1 MSISTDLMARHD
13 AALIGNYGKLPVV
26 LARGQAA
33 TLWDAD
39 GKEYIDFFAG
49 FGGTVLGHCHPRL
62 VAEIVRQAQTL
73 WQVGNQFYSE
83 PQIRLAEHLKAKA
96 FDGRAFFCHS
106 GAEAAEAA
114 IKLARIS
121 AGPDRPKI
129 VTMKKGFHG
138 RTMGALSATAGPA
151 QNGFAPLVP
160 GFVHVPFDDL
170 DALEE
175 VVDGSTAAVMLEPIQ
190 GEGGINEPTPGYLK
204 AVRELCD
211 RCGVVLIFDEVWTGV
226 GRTGHWFGH
235 QISGVIPDIMTLG
248 KALGGGVPVGGIL
261 ASPALATFFKPGTHG
276 CTLGGNPI
284 CASVS
289 AAVFDVI
296 EQEKLLVYARASGA
310 SIRDHLGS
318 CSVRHKI
325 KAIRGSGLFLGV
337 ELAIPDALPVVRHAL
352 DNGLIINATQK
363 NVLRI
368 CPSLVIT
375 EQQIQK
381 ALAILEKA
389 IAAV

>member
-1 MSISTDLMARHD
+1 MTASTEFIKRHE

-26 LARGQAA
+26 LARGRGA

-49 FGGTVLGHCHPRL
+49 FGGTILGHCHPQL
-62 VAEIVRQAQTL
+62 VAAMTRQAQSL

-83 PQIRLAEHLKAKA
+83 PQIRLAEHLKSKA
-96 FDGRAFFCHS
+96 FDGRVFFCHS

-129 VTMKKGFHG
+129 VTMQKGFHG

-160 GFVHVPFDDL
+160 GFVHVPFDNL
-170 DALEE
+170 EALEE
-175 VVDGSTAAVMLEPIQ
+175 VVDGTTAAVMLEPIQ
-190 GEGGINEPTPGYLK
+190 GEGGINEPTKGYLR

-211 RCGVVLIFDEVWTGV
+211 RCGAALIFDEVWTGV

-235 QISGVIPDIMTLG
+235 QIAGVTPDIMTMG
-248 KALGGGVPVGGIL
+248 KALGGGVPVGAIL
-261 ASPALATFFKPGTHG
+261 ANERLAANFKPGTHG

-284 CASVS
+284 CTAVS

-296 EQEKLLVYARASGA
+296 ERDNLLNYARSAGA
-310 SIRDHLGS
+310 VIRERLSQPRLKNH
-318 CSVRHKI
+318 V
-325 KAIRGSGLFLGV
+325 KAIRGAGLFIGV
-337 ELAIPDALPVVRHAL
+337 ELAISDALPVVRRAL
-352 DNGLIINATQK
+352 ENGLIINVTQK
-363 NVLRI
+363 SVLRL

-375 EQQIQK
+375 TAQIERG
-381 ALAILEKA
+381 LDILEKA
-389 IAAV
+389 LQSV

>member
-1 MSISTDLMARHD
+1 MTASTEFIKRHE

-26 LARGQAA
+26 LARGRGA

-49 FGGTVLGHCHPRL
+49 FGGTILGHCHPQL
-62 VAEIVRQAQTL
+62 VAAMTRQAQSL

-83 PQIRLAEHLKAKA
+83 PQIRLAEHLKSKA
-96 FDGRAFFCHS
+96 FDGRVFFCHS

-129 VTMKKGFHG
+129 VTMQKGFHG

-160 GFVHVPFDDL
+160 GFVHVPFDNL
-170 DALEE
+170 EALEE
-175 VVDGSTAAVMLEPIQ
+175 VVDGTTAAVMLEPIQ
-190 GEGGINEPTPGYLK
+190 GEGGINEPTKGYLR

-211 RCGVVLIFDEVWTGV
+211 RCGAALIFDEVWTGV

-235 QISGVIPDIMTLG
+235 QIAGVTPDIMTMG
-248 KALGGGVPVGGIL
+248 KALGGGVPVGAIL
-261 ASPALATFFKPGTHG
+261 ANERLAANFKPGTHG

-284 CASVS
+284 CTAVS

-296 EQEKLLVYARASGA
+296 ERDNLLNYARSAGA
-310 SIRDHLGS
+310 VIRERLSQPRLKNH
-318 CSVRHKI
+318 V
-325 KAIRGSGLFLGV
+325 KAIRGAGLFIGV
-337 ELAIPDALPVVRHAL
+337 ELAISDALPVVRRAL
-352 DNGLIINATQK
+352 ENGLIINVTQK
-363 NVLRI
+363 NVLRL

-375 EQQIQK
+375 TAQIERG
-381 ALAILEKA
+381 LDILEKA
-389 IAAV
+389 LQSV